1 MNTLGELRLTLALC
15 GLQQGNLPHIL
26 NIVCG
31 SSLSASLSML
41 MPLANTENCDA
52 LTPIREVHGCPV
64 AARSILFLD
73 TAGIWVFIGGE
84 NRPYYN
90 LNLEN

>member
-1 MNTLGELRLTLALC
+1 MKTLDEPRFTLAGWLT
-15 GLQQGNLPHIL
+15 QIHFFPKHL

-31 SSLSASLSML
+31 NNLSPGLSML

-52 LTPIREVHGCPV
+52 LTPAVLSQVCPV
-64 AARSILFLD
+64 EARSILFLD

-90 LNLEN
+90 LNLLN

>member
-1 MNTLGELRLTLALC
+1 MNTLGEPRFTLALC
-15 GLQQGNLPHIL
+15 PTHLHFGVHT

-31 SSLSASLSML
+31 NSLSPGLSML

-52 LTPIREVHGCPV
+52 RTPILVVQECPV